1 MPDIGQGLHVGALR
15 FTIYA
20 SVAGGFRGGG
30 GPIWHSAGQVR
41 RGTRDMIPFSDE
53 NPSRTRP
60 YVTIA
65 IIVLC
70 VLAFLWELEIGAGA
84 DKALVVFGFT
94 PSAFSDPGNAQFVGL
109 GLPVWTTI
117 LTSMFLHAGFLHIGG
132 NMLYLW
138 IFGNNI
144 EDAMGHAKFT
154 VFYLVCGAV
163 ACLTLAAIDPHST
176 TPVVGA
182 SGAISGVLAAYML
195 LYPRARVH
203 TLLTLGIFIYPVW
216 IRAVWVIG
224 FWFALQLVTAAIT
237 PASEP
242 GTAWWAHVGGFA
254 AGLILTPLLK
264 SRDVPYFGPF
274 DFRGPWGR

>member
-1 MPDIGQGLHVGALR
+1 
-15 FTIYA
+15 
-20 SVAGGFRGGG
+20 
-30 GPIWHSAGQVR
+30 
-41 RGTRDMIPFSDE
+41 MIPFSDE

-60 YVTIA
+60 YVTVGIIA
-65 IIVLC
+65 LC
-70 VLAFLWELEIGAGA
+70 VLAFLWEL
-84 DKALVVFGFT
+84 ALGPRTDEALTAFGFT
-94 PSAFSDPGNAQFVGL
+94 PATFDHPQGAQYIGL

-144 EDAMGHAKFT
+144 EDAMGHVKFT
-154 VFYLVCGAV
+154 LFYLVCGV
-163 ACLTLAAIDPHST
+163 AAALTLFAIDPQSQ

-203 TLLTLGIFIYPVW
+203 TLLTLGIFLYPVW

-224 FWFALQLVTAAIT
+224 FWFLLQLVTAAIT

-254 AGLILTPLLK
+254 AGLILTPAAQVARGALFRPVRR
-264 SRDVPYFGPF
+264 SRAL
-274 DFRGPWGR
+274 GRRLTAGLPREAARA

>member
-1 MPDIGQGLHVGALR
+1 
-15 FTIYA
+15 
-20 SVAGGFRGGG
+20 
-30 GPIWHSAGQVR
+30 
-41 RGTRDMIPFSDE
+41 MIPFSDE
-53 NPSRTRP
+53 NPARLAP

-70 VLAFLWELEIGAGA
+70 VLAFLWEL
-84 DKALVVFGFT
+84 ALWGRMDEALTAFGFT
-94 PSAFSDPGNAQFVGL
+94 PNAFAHPQGAQYVGL

-138 IFGNNI
+138 IFGNNV

-182 SGAISGVLAAYML
+182 SGAISGVLGAYML
-195 LYPRARVH
+195 LYPRARV
-203 TLLTLGIFIYPVW
+203 TVIIPLGIIFWPLRIN
-216 IRAVWVIG
+216 AVWVVGI
-224 FWFALQLVTAAIT
+224 WFLMQLFSAGAFAVTAGSSDGGGVAF
-237 PASEP
+237 A
-242 GTAWWAHVGGFA
+242 AHVAGFLIGM
-254 AGLILTPLLK
+254 AGVL
-264 SRDVPYFGPF
+264 V
-274 DFRGPWGR
+274 FRKRESLDARWV

>member
-1 MPDIGQGLHVGALR
+1 
-15 FTIYA
+15 
-20 SVAGGFRGGG
+20 
-30 GPIWHSAGQVR
+30 
-41 RGTRDMIPFSDE
+41 MIPFSDE
-53 NPSRTRP
+53 NPATLRP
-60 YVTIA
+60 YVTVT

-70 VLAFLWELEIGAGA
+70 VLAFLWEL
-84 DKALVVFGFT
+84 ALGPRTDEALTAFGFT
-94 PSAFSDPGNAQFVGL
+94 PNTFSHPEGVQFVGL

-154 VFYLVCGAV
+154 VFYVVCGAV
-163 ACLTLAAIDPHST
+163 AALTLAAIDPNSH

-203 TLLTLGIFIYPVW
+203 ALLTLGIFLYPVR

-224 FWFALQLVTAAIT
+224 FWFALQLATAAIT

>member
-1 MPDIGQGLHVGALR
+1 
-15 FTIYA
+15 
-20 SVAGGFRGGG
+20 
-30 GPIWHSAGQVR
+30 
-41 RGTRDMIPFSDE
+41 MIPFSDE
-53 NPSRTRP
+53 NPARLAP

-70 VLAFLWELEIGAGA
+70 VLAFLWEL
-84 DKALVVFGFT
+84 ALGNRMDEALTAFGFT
-94 PSAFSDPGNAQFVGL
+94 PNAFAHPQGAQYVGI

-117 LTSMFLHAGFLHIGG
+117 LTSMFLHAGLLHIGG

-138 IFGNNI
+138 IFGNNV

-154 VFYLVCGAV
+154 VFYLVCGAAAV
-163 ACLTLAAIDPHST
+163 LTLAAIDPHSN

-203 TLLTLGIFIYPVW
+203 TLLTLGIFLYPVW

-224 FWFALQLVTAAIT
+224 FWFLLQLVTAAIT

-242 GTAWWAHVGGFA
+242 GTAWWAHVGGFL

-264 SRDVPYFGPF
+264 SRDVPYFGPR
-274 DFRGPWGR
+274 DFRGPWGQD